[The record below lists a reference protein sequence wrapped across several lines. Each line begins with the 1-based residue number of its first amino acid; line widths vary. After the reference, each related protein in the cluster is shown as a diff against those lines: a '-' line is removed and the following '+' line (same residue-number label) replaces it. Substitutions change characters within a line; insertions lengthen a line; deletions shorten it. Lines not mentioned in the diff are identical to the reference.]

1 MRARSIIFW
10 TLSLL
15 TTLVFS
21 LFMVTMLMVPGIM
34 PGTKLWMLAV
44 AGGCG
49 HILRVWRMEVSRYR
63 DPCRDL
69 APGPSDGCFVTP
81 NAYVLLNVRLH
92 VRHEDASLKR
102 VSRRKLTVV

>member
-44 AGGCG
+44 AGGAAAISLG
-49 HILRVWRMEVSRYR
+49 FGVWRFR
-63 DPCRDL
+63 DTEIPVGTWPL
-69 APGPSDGCFVTP
+69 GPVMG
-81 NAYVLLNVRLH
+81 VLLL
-92 VRHEDASLKR
+92 LM
-102 VSRRKLTVV
+102 LTYCSMCVFMFATRTHH